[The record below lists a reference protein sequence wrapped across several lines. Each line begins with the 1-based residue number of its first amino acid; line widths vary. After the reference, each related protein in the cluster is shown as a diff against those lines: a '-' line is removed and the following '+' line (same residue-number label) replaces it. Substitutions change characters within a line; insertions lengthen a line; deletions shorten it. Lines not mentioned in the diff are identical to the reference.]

1 MISRLG
7 LTALALTGAVAAQPA
22 HALDYRWLSGGRE
35 QVVMTRVSHADLDL
49 SKPGHVRELRR
60 RVHRAAVQLC
70 SDEDPPLA
78 INLETKRCVRAAA
91 RAAMPQI
98 ANAVRA
104 GPLRLAERSDR

>member
-1 MISRLG
+1 MISKSG
-7 LTALALTGAVAAQPA
+7 LTALALIGALAAQPA
-22 HALDYRWLSGGRE
+22 HALDYKWLSGGRE
-35 QVVMTRVSHADLDL
+35 QVVTTRVSHTDLDL
-49 SKPGHVRELRR
+49 SKPEHVRELRR

-78 INLETKRCVRAAA
+78 IDLETKRCVRAAT

-98 ANAVRA
+98 AKAMRA